1 MMKTNESKNQYN
13 LILKLNVEEAKTII
27 VSALD
32 YSFGRMTY
40 LPSYVVGIIK
50 DHWDELDDIT
60 KNLILTR
67 VVEKID
73 YYERVEKI
81 YQSKGEEIK
90 ENILGMKMDVE
101 MWYEFKDWLLENNPE
116 SNEMRTLWD
125 RENVKSDKTR

>member
-67 VVEKID
+67 VTEKID

-101 MWYEFKDWLLENNPE
+101 MWYEFKDWLLENKPE
-116 SNEMRTLWD
+116 SNEMGTLWD
-125 RENVKSDKTR
+125 R